1 MISAYWTE
9 FHINGHVLADT
20 TNIENA
26 IMPPPRGAMGPARNR
41 RRLNWPVPIAPRGG
55 SAEVA
60 RKFYFLINTHALT
73 GTTNN

>member
-1 MISAYWTE
+1 MSFPAMYCLKIDDIFLY
-9 FHINGHVLADT
+9 NGHVVQRHNKDRGVDAEP
-20 TNIENA
+20 NR

-60 RKFYFLINTHALT
+60 QKFF
-73 GTTNN
+73 